1 MRFFK
6 VLIVIAVS
14 LGAMT
19 AFGQQDL
26 YSRITP
32 LEAKV
37 TSDNASRAEQ
47 LELAQLYAQVQRY
60 YEASKIVSRLLA
72 SDPNDAEALK
82 LRDVASK
89 GLREVQDRNIAQ
101 AETAAHRDG
110 ATDQDRLALGNAYFE
125 AGSYGAAADAY
136 AHLPASLLDRDAR
149 LRQARALAWSSR
161 LDESER
167 VYSTLLKEQS
177 SPDLQLEYG
186 RLLSWMG
193 ASRAAVDTLQKTFDA
208 NRTDDNAV
216 ALANAMSWSGNRDGA
231 IKLLNDFVAAN
242 PGATQSKLLAEQLAA
257 SPELRLERVSRLI
270 EIEPYNLALQME
282 KARLLL
288 DAGRYSEVLTTTKF
302 IREHSNQNIDG
313 LDEIEHSARER
324 RQQELAKLEDR
335 RKALDAQA
343 ASATSSDRVLALA
356 KDYTALAD
364 YRSSERLY
372 ERYLKMHPD
381 DFTARIQYARV
392 LSWDQRYDAS
402 AHQYETIL
410 RANPD
415 RADLRL
421 EYAQVLSYQSDFGPA
436 MAQFRQL
443 TDVSANPRANLY
455 SEIPPKAYFNLGQI
469 YRWYGWNDTAV
480 ADQTQALALD
490 AGYMPA
496 RQELDLVRHLRPT
509 STIDG
514 RYTYSTDSADF
525 TLKQI
530 DLTAQKWLSQRTAYD
545 LSVGRHEFEH
555 RGDSVFAN
563 VISGGASYRK
573 SDQLSFHGRVG
584 ANFYDQGL
592 GTRPFFGVGAQWL
605 PNLQSRYVVDF
616 NHYDL
621 VYDVFT
627 LNSLATPG
635 TSTNVGSL
643 INDPISINDLRGHY
657 DYNTG
662 GHWSWLADA
671 SFGSISDD
679 NKREAAHGL
688 LTYRLFKQP
697 FVAIKADG
705 RYLRYD
711 FRTPRYYSPHDY
723 RSIAGVLQVGQNIH
737 NRFFWD
743 AEVKAGRSYEAGH
756 SSDLRSYDG
765 NVTVPVN
772 DRIDL
777 VGNYG
782 YGKSG
787 RLDSISPFGGSST
800 DFLNYWQRHWYVG
813 FRLKQL
819 YGKGNRP
826 DRNPYYYDTRPL
838 TGSSPVIPGLGEKR

>member
-1 MRFFK
+1 MK
-6 VLIVIAVS
+6 SLKILIVIAIS
-14 LGAMT
+14 LAAMT
-19 AFGQQDL
+19 ASGQQDL

-32 LEAKV
+32 LEAKAAAA
-37 TSDNASRAEQ
+37 NASRAEQ
-47 LELAQLYAQVQRY
+47 LELAGLFIQVQRF
-60 YEASKIVSRLLA
+60 YEASKIATSLLA
-72 SDPNDAEALK
+72 TDPNDADALK
-82 LRDVASK
+82 LRTDANK
-89 GLREVQDRNIAQ
+89 GLRDVQDKNIAQ
-101 AETAAHRDG
+101 AEVTARRQG
-110 ATDQDRLALGNAYFE
+110 ATDQDRLALANAYFD

-136 AHLPASLLDRDAR
+136 ATLPAALLDHDTR

-161 LDESER
+161 LDAAER
-167 VYSTLLKEQS
+167 AYSQLLKEQPS
-177 SPDLQLEYG
+177 ADLQLEYG
-186 RLLSWMG
+186 RVLSWMG
-193 ASRAAVDTLQKTFDA
+193 ASRAAVDSLQKTFDA

-216 ALANAMSWSGNRDGA
+216 ALANAMAWSGNRDGA
-231 IKLLNDFVAAN
+231 IKMLNDFVASN
-242 PGATQSKLLAEQLAA
+242 PGATQSKLLSGQLSA

-270 EIEPYNLALQME
+270 DLEPYNLALQME

-288 DAGRYSEVLTTTKF
+288 EAGRYSEVLTTTRF
-302 IREHSNQNIDG
+302 IREHSTQKVDG
-313 LDEIEHSARER
+313 LDEVEATAKDR
-324 RQQELAKLEDR
+324 RAQELGKLEDR
-335 RKALDAQA
+335 RRALEAQTTT
-343 ASATSSDRVLALA
+343 ASDDQVLGLA
-356 KDYTALAD
+356 KEYSALAD
-364 YRSSERLY
+364 YRSAERLY
-372 ERYLKMHPD
+372 ERYLKAHPD
-381 DFTARIQYARV
+381 DLTARIQYARV
-392 LSWDQRYDAS
+392 LGWDQRYDAS
-402 AHQYETIL
+402 AQQYETIL

-421 EYAQVLSYQSDFGPA
+421 EYAQILSYESDFGPA
-436 MAQFRQL
+436 ISQFHQL

-455 SEIPPKAYFNLGQI
+455 SDVPPRALFNLGQI

-496 RQELDLVRHLRPT
+496 RNELDLMRHLRPT

-514 RYTYSTDSADF
+514 RYTYSHDSADF

-545 LSVGRHEFEH
+545 VAIGRHEFKH
-555 RGDSVFAN
+555 LGDSVFAN

-573 SDQLSFHGRVG
+573 SDQLSYHGRIG

-592 GTRPFFGVGAQWL
+592 GTRPFFGIGAQYL
-605 PNLQSRYVVDF
+605 PNLQSRLVIDF

-627 LNSLATPG
+627 LNSLESPG
-635 TSTNVGSL
+635 TSTGVGSL
-643 INDPISINDLRGHY
+643 IRDPISINDLRGHY
-657 DYNTG
+657 DFNTG

-671 SFGSISDD
+671 SFGSISDS

-723 RSIAGVLQVGQNIH
+723 RSLAGVLQVGQNIR

-756 SSDLRSYDG
+756 SSDLRSYEG

-787 RLDSISPFGGSST
+787 RLGSVSPFGGTSS
-800 DFLNYWQRHWYVG
+800 DFLSYWQRHWFVG

-819 YGKGNRP
+819 YGRGNEP
-826 DRNPYYYDTRPL
+826 NRNPYYYDTRPL
-838 TGSSPVIPGLGEKR
+838 AGSSPVIPGEVR